1 MRLVRQ
7 ASRRLALAL
16 IVVWGVTLV
25 TFVVARLLPGNPVY
39 LIVGNRADQATIE
52 EAMAK
57 YGFDKPIV
65 EQYFIYMGGL
75 LRGDLGDAWT
85 TSNPVTTDIYER
97 FPATLELALVS
108 FVLAILIAVPLGSVA
123 ALEPRTRWDRFARV
137 VSTGGVAVPQFWL
150 GLMLIYVFF
159 FKLQLFPPPMG
170 RLPLATFPPR
180 FTGLLL
186 VDTLVAGDLALFR
199 LAART
204 LFLPSLTLALA
215 VQAPILN
222 QIRVSLRAALDSQP
236 ILASRALGL
245 PRREWIFRAFWLGF
259 LPVLNMVGISL
270 GFLLGGTVLVES
282 VFSWPGMGL
291 YALQAMNA
299 SDYAAV
305 QGVVLVS
312 ALIYVTVYLVLDLLQ
327 LLIDPRTRAEP

>member
-1 MRLVRQ
+1 MKLVRQ

-39 LIVGNRADQATIE
+39 LIVGSRADDATIQD
-52 EAMAK
+52 AMAK
-57 YGFDKPIV
+57 YGFDRPIV

-108 FVLAILIAVPLGSVA
+108 FVLALLIALPLGSLA

-137 VSTGGVAVPQFWL
+137 VSASGVAVPQFWL

-180 FTGLLL
+180 VTGLLL
-186 VDTLVAGDLALFR
+186 VDTLMAGDLALFR
-199 LAART
+199 LAAHA

-259 LPVLNMVGISL
+259 LPVLNIVGISF

-312 ALIYVTVYLVLDLLQ
+312 AFIYVTLYVGLDLLQ
-327 LLIDPRTRAEP
+327 LLIDPRTRA

>member
-1 MRLVRQ
+1 MKLVQQ
-7 ASRRLALAL
+7 ALRRLALAL
-16 IVVWGVTLV
+16 VVVWGVTLV

-39 LIVGNRADQATIE
+39 LIVGSRADETTIQ

-57 YGFDKPIV
+57 YGFDRPIF
-65 EQYFIYMGGL
+65 EQYFIYMGDL
-75 LRGDLGDAWT
+75 LRGDLGEAWT
-85 TSNPVTTDIYER
+85 TSNPVATDIYQR

-108 FVLAILIAVPLGSVA
+108 FVLALAIALPLGSLA
-123 ALEPRTRWDRFARV
+123 ALKPGTGWDRVARV
-137 VSTGGVAVPQFWL
+137 ISTGGVAVPQFWL

-159 FKLQLFPPPMG
+159 FRLQLFPPPMG

-186 VDTLVAGDLALFR
+186 IDTLLAGDVSLFW
-199 LAART
+199 LAAGT
-204 LFLPSLTLALA
+204 LVLP
-215 VQAPILN
+215 
-222 QIRVSLRAALDSQP
+222 RAALDSQP
-236 ILASRALGL
+236 IRASRALGL
-245 PRREWIFRAFWLGF
+245 PRREWIFRAFWLGL
-259 LPVLNMVGISL
+259 LPVLNIIGISF

-312 ALIYVTVYLVLDLLQ
+312 ALIYVTLYLVLDLLQ
-327 LLIDPRTRAEP
+327 LLIDPRTR